1 MLMVRIV
8 VACGACFCTYLLMD
22 VWLYNIYARRTEKE
36 CEIVKEYLHDFEMQW
51 RDQNNRINYLWEKVG
66 ELERRCDDD

>member
-8 VACGACFCTYLLMD
+8 VACGACFCVYLLMD

-36 CEIVKEYLHDFEMQW
+36 CEIVKEYLHDFEMRW
-51 RDQNNRINYLWEKVG
+51 RE
-66 ELERRCDDD
+66 